1 MSVIAQF
8 HFLFGLDIRRLDYLG
23 PFFGVIGDAFSE
35 FGRRHRQRL
44 DAQADKARLHSGIE
58 HNGVDLLVELFD
70 DSGRG
75 ALGRGN
81 AIPAGCIIA
90 L

>member
-1 MSVIAQF
+1 MSVIAQL
-8 HFLFGLDIRRLDYLG
+8 HFLFDLDIRELDYLS

-58 HNGVDLLVELFD
+58 HNGVVNRNTQLPSDIKPIQLMPGLL
-70 DSGRG
+70 R
-75 ALGRGN
+75 R
-81 AIPAGCIIA
+81 
-90 L
+90 

>member
-1 MSVIAQF
+1 MSVIAKL
-8 HFLFGLDIRRLDYLG
+8 HFLFGLDIRKLDYLG

-58 HNGVDLLVELFD
+58 HNGVSLLSFSMIADGVPL
-70 DSGRG
+70 G
-75 ALGRGN
+75 APMPFQPV
-81 AIPAGCIIA
+81 AS
-90 L
+90 